1 MASNRNESFTLL
13 SIHAHGSSVV
23 TCLKF
28 HEGKIITASDDPSES
43 INVFSLPTL
52 QLLHRFEG
60 HQGGVWSLEA
70 FENTIISG
78 STDQTVRLWD
88 LSTGRSTHIFGGHIS
103 TVRCLALVKP
113 EHVENQDGLLTWP
126 EQPLIVTGSRDA
138 TLRVWRIPQAGEPE
152 YRCHKPDESDL
163 GDPTE
168 YNPEENPY
176 HLRCL
181 RGHEAPIRAIAARGR
196 TVVSGSYDH
205 TLRVWD
211 IETGT
216 CTWVLTG
223 HSGKVYSLALD
234 LDHHQVFSGS
244 MDGTIRC
251 WDINNGNCKSVMQGH
266 TSLVGLLSLSSS
278 YLVSG
283 SADAVVFVWNPST
296 QELCHKFTGHKGAVT
311 ALHNSDLRVISGD
324 ESALSLWNVKDG
336 SDLINLSLPD
346 MEGVWQV
353 ALEGNWCAAAVHGRS
368 VGTQLAVWDLS
379 DSHDDRETFV

>member
-1 MASNRNESFTLL
+1 VEKVCTSWSIIALNPNDTFFT
-13 SIHAHGSSVV
+13 I
-23 TCLKF
+23 
-28 HEGKIITASDDPSES
+28 
-43 INVFSLPTL
+43 
-52 QLLHRFEG
+52 
-60 HQGGVWSLEA
+60 
-70 FENTIISG
+70 
-78 STDQTVRLWD
+78 
-88 LSTGRSTHIFGGHIS
+88 
-103 TVRCLALVKP
+103 
-113 EHVENQDGLLTWP
+113 
-126 EQPLIVTGSRDA
+126 
-138 TLRVWRIPQAGEPE
+138 
-152 YRCHKPDESDL
+152 
-163 GDPTE
+163 
-168 YNPEENPY
+168 
-176 HLRCL
+176 
-181 RGHEAPIRAIAARGR
+181 
-196 TVVSGSYDH
+196 
-205 TLRVWD
+205 
-211 IETGT
+211 
-216 CTWVLTG
+216 
-223 HSGKVYSLALD
+223 VYSLALD
-234 LDHHQVFSGS
+234 LDRHQVFSGS